1 MNILFLLIPISLLFG
16 AVALGVFLWCL
27 KNKQYED
34 LRGAAERIL
43 IDDEPQSPSD
53 NL

>member
-1 MNILFLLIPISLLFG
+1 MNILFLLIPVSVLFG
-16 AVALGVFLWCL
+16 VAALGTFFWCL

-43 IDDEPQSPSD
+43 IDDDPQTPSE
-53 NL
+53 